1 MHPASEQ
8 SREGTRV
15 SHPQTGAGS
24 GTMALCSPGC
34 SPFPRGAFH
43 TNPGPSP
50 HSQCPAQLS
59 LMSKEQENF
68 VQTTQAVT
76 AEEGVRS
83 NLGENNCCAQR
94 QLKQAKQQQCRDC
107 SLSSE
112 QVSLCQKLLLSA
124 SMCCAME
131 FGHQCL
137 NRLRFLA
144 QTETLS

>member
-50 HSQCPAQLS
+50 RSQCPAQLS

-94 QLKQAKQQQCRDC
+94 QLKHPPSSSNAGIVPSALSRSLCVRNCC
-107 SLSSE
+107 SLPPCAVPWSLATS
-112 QVSLCQKLLLSA
+112 VST
-124 SMCCAME
+124 
-131 FGHQCL
+131 G
-137 NRLRFLA
+137 
-144 QTETLS
+144 